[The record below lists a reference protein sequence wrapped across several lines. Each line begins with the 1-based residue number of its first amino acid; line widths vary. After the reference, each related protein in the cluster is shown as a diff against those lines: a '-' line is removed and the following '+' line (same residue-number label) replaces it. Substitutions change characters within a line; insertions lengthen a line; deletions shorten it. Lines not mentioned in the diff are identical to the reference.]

1 MSLSREAMLDV
12 MAYVDGELD
21 GEALDRTEALLASD
35 EDAARL
41 ALELRTLGDCV
52 RVVQTDRALGPDAK
66 NPDQIADDVMKAL
79 DKNVVPIG
87 SLAARRRNAIIAGSI
102 STVLGVAA
110 AWFLIIHAPSQN
122 PEASVA
128 QATVQTAKPIPMPT
142 DKPDDVAPPS
152 TPPVDTDKM
161 AAEAYMQSGVDI
173 ESVESPKHE
182 VSVFYVP
189 GTASANPNGSSVVV
203 WIGEDEKK

>member
-12 MAYVDGELD
+12 MAYVDGELS

-52 RVVQTDRALGPDAK
+52 RVVHTDRAQAQ
-66 NPDQIADDVMKAL
+66 NPDEIADDVMKAL
-79 DKNVVPIG
+79 DKNVVPIA
-87 SLAARRRNAIIAGSI
+87 SLAARRRNAIITGSI
-102 STVLGVAA
+102 SAVLGIAA
-110 AWFLIIHAPSQN
+110 AWFLIVHAPSQN
-122 PEASVA
+122 PDAAVA
-128 QATVQTAKPIPMPT
+128 QASAQTTAKPMIPPLPT
-142 DKPDDVAPPS
+142 DKTNDVA
-152 TPPVDTDKM
+152 PVDTDKL
-161 AAEAYMQSGVDI
+161 AAEAYLQSGVDV

-189 GTASANPNGSSVVV
+189 ATASANPNASSVVV
-203 WIGEDEKK
+203 WIGEDETKK

>member
-21 GEALDRTEALLASD
+21 GDALDRTEALLASD

-52 RVVQTDRALGPDAK
+52 RVVQTDRALSK
-66 NPDQIADDVMKAL
+66 NPDEIADDVMKAL
-79 DKNVVPIG
+79 DKNVVVPI
-87 SLAARRRNAIIAGSI
+87 APVAIRRRNAIIAGTI
-102 STVLGVAA
+102 SSALAIAA
-110 AWFLIIHAPSQN
+110 AWFLLAHNGVPAATTDIAQQP
-122 PEASVA
+122 VA
-128 QATVQTAKPIPMPT
+128 QATANPVQLPTIPS
-142 DKPDDVAPPS
+142 D
-152 TPPVDTDKM
+152 TPAAIDPEKM
-161 AAEAYMQSGVDI
+161 AAEAYLQSGVDV

-189 GTASANPNGSSVVV
+189 ATASANPNASSVVV
-203 WIGEDEKK
+203 WIGEDETKK

>member
-21 GEALDRTEALLASD
+21 GDALDRTENLLASD

-52 RVVQTDRALGPDAK
+52 RVVQTDRALAK
-66 NPDQIADDVMKAL
+66 NPDEIADDVMKVL
-79 DKNVVPIG
+79 DKKVAVVVP
-87 SLAARRRNAIIAGSI
+87 LEVRRRNAIVVGSI
-102 STVLGVAA
+102 STAFAIAA
-110 AWFLIIHAPSQN
+110 AWFLLAHNDGVPIPGAPETR
-122 PEASVA
+122 PVA
-128 QATVQTAKPIPMPT
+128 QASAQ
-142 DKPDDVAPPS
+142 
-152 TPPVDTDKM
+152 PPVPVIPTQTPTQAVDPEKM
-161 AAEAYMQSGVDI
+161 AAEAYLQSGVDV

-189 GTASANPNGSSVVV
+189 GTASANPNASSVVV
-203 WIGEDEKK
+203 WIGEDEQK